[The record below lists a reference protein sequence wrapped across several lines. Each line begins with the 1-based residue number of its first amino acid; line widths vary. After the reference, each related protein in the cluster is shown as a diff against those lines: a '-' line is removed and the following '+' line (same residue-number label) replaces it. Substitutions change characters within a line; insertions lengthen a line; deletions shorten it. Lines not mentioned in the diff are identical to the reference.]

1 MFELH
6 EKLNLQESDTRR
18 QDASKAALGDELD
31 GDTVCVEVGAAQG
44 KLICA
49 IGLAV
54 GTDVDA
60 LDGDTVCV
68 EVGAALGKLVIA
80 LDGDTINNKS
90 DHRTDQLDQRR
101 FDLHAVRV
109 SVEAALSKLVCY
121 CTSEGQVSP
130 MLDDCKR

>member
-6 EKLNLQESDTRR
+6 EKLNLQVSDTRR

-31 GDTVCVEVGAAQG
+31 GDTVCVEVGAA
-44 KLICA
+44 
-49 IGLAV
+49 
-54 GTDVDA
+54 
-60 LDGDTVCV
+60 
-68 EVGAALGKLVIA
+68 LGKLVIA
-80 LDGDTINNKS
+80 LDGDTIHNKS

-130 MLDDCKR
+130 LLDDCKR